1 MHPSIPLEIHLVT
14 RKEEASPPKLVWRI
28 SERAPMGEWVDA
40 SRVEEAATSPLP
52 EVSFGGG
59 WVMSSYDLL
68 QGSDTS
74 EVEDTIPGE
83 LFDELFAPSKKDAA
97 DP

>member
-1 MHPSIPLEIHLVT
+1 MRSRIPLEIDLVT

-40 SRVEEAATSPLP
+40 SRNDESAPSALP
-52 EVSFGGG
+52 EVSSGG

-83 LFDELFAPSKKDAA
+83 LFDELFPAPKKDVA

>member
-1 MHPSIPLEIHLVT
+1 MSACIQREVDLTT
-14 RKEEASPPKLVWRI
+14 RKEEGSPPRLVWRI

-40 SRVEEAATSPLP
+40 SRHDEPASSSLP
-52 EVSFGGG
+52 EVSSGG

-68 QGSDTS
+68 QGSDIS

-83 LFDELFAPSKKDAA
+83 LFDELFPDPKKVSGDR
-97 DP
+97 

>member
-1 MHPSIPLEIHLVT
+1 LVT

-40 SRVEEAATSPLP
+40 SRAEEPAASPLP
-52 EVSFGGG
+52 EVSSGG
-59 WVMSSYDLL
+59 WVISSYDLL

-83 LFDELFAPSKKDAA
+83 LFDELFPASKKDPTA
-97 DP
+97 P